1 VVYFLK
7 IYPLKP
13 AQELVIIKPV
23 IEMVYVCD
31 NCGYLFSRAGAQD
44 QCPDCG
50 GHMVRSANAVEQS
63 KFVSQVAELIRDGQ
77 QQEPRFPN
85 MVETEISILNSFAFK
100 LPATALQIDSGT
112 MVDVLVEYGENSAD
126 RNELIANV
134 WARLVGGDTL
144 RFLMPVRLPGRKD
157 EPQREQVNRI
167 FAALNENGTFKV
179 KLYDFVAAQL
189 QGTAGGADRT

>member
-1 VVYFLK
+1 MVYFLK

-189 QGTAGGADRT
+189 QLP

>member
-23 IEMVYVCD
+23 IEMVYVCE
-31 NCGYLFSRAGAQD
+31 NCGYLFSRANAQD

>member
-1 VVYFLK
+1 MVYFLK

-31 NCGYLFSRAGAQD
+31 NCGYLFSRASAQD

>member
-1 VVYFLK
+1 MIFT
-7 IYPLKP
+7 
-13 AQELVIIKPV
+13 
-23 IEMVYVCD
+23 CD
-31 NCGYLFSRAGAQD
+31 NCGFIFSRSEETE

-50 GHMVRSANAVEQS
+50 KYDVRPANDAEQ
-63 KFVSQVAELIRDGQ
+63 KEFDQRMAELIR
-77 QQEPRFPN
+77 EECAEAPRFPN
-85 MVETEISILNSFAFK
+85 LVETEISILNSFAFK

>member
-1 VVYFLK
+1 MVYFLK

-85 MVETEISILNSFAFK
+85 MVETEISMLNSFAFK
-100 LPATALQIDSGT
+100 LPATALQIDSGM

>member
-1 VVYFLK
+1 MVYFLK

>member
-1 VVYFLK
+1 
-7 IYPLKP
+7 
-13 AQELVIIKPV
+13 
-23 IEMVYVCD
+23 MVYVCD